1 METSNQLQTLNHSE
15 EGTFS
20 IQGFD
25 HAQRIAKVLADSN
38 LVPEVYKG
46 KVSNCLIAL
55 EMSNRIGASPLMVM
69 QNLHVIQGRP
79 SWSSPFIIASL
90 NTCGRFQPL
99 KFRQVGEKG
108 TDAYGYEAFTKD
120 KAGEELI
127 GPVVDWAMVKAEG
140 WLAKGGSKW
149 KTMPELMFRYR
160 AAAFF
165 GRLYAPDIL
174 MGMQTA
180 EEVIDVAPEI
190 VEPIK
195 EDKEAERLNILL
207 QQVSSPEKLEE
218 LKPHVKTAEQQELF
232 DQKMATFSNVS
243 IA

>member
-1 METSNQLQTLNHSE
+1 MENSQIATTKPIND

-25 HAQRIAKVLADSN
+25 HAQRIAKMLAESS
-38 LVPEVYKG
+38 LVPEIYRTKPA
-46 KVSNCLIAL
+46 NCLIAL
-55 EMSNRIGASPLMVM
+55 EMANRIGASPLMVM

-99 KFRQVGEKG
+99 KFRSVGEQGK
-108 TDAYGYEAFTKD
+108 DSFGYEAYTKD
-120 KAGEELI
+120 KSGEDLV
-127 GPVVDWAMVKAEG
+127 GPAVTWEMVKAEG
-140 WLAKGGSKW
+140 WLSKSMSKW

-174 MGMQTA
+174 MGMQA
-180 EEVIDVAPEI
+180 VEEVVDVTPEI
-190 VEPIK
+190 IEPDVTQERKEEERLTILIK
-195 EDKEAERLNILL
+195 EATSK
-207 QQVSSPEKLEE
+207 EKLEA
-218 LKPHVKTAEQQELF
+218 LKQNIRTEEQLELF
-232 DQKMATFSNVS
+232 NTKMRALS
-243 IA
+243 